1 MPLLVGKLDMTGK
14 ILTADAMSTQKDIID
29 CIRKK
34 GGGLPDRTH
43 GSPAGAVLRGGG
55 RTQKENAAAFLH
67 GRSGFGARKNR
78 DNSTERSPEAS
89 QLQ

>member
-34 GGGLPDRTH
+34 GGGLPDRTQ
-43 GSPAGAVLRGGG
+43 GPPAGAVLRGVG

-67 GRSGFGARKNR
+67 GRSFVQVHGKSVLTAAKIAILF
-78 DNSTERSPEAS
+78 E
-89 QLQ
+89 